1 MPQSRVTD
9 PKELQ
14 KSPLGELDFNRIIGG
29 PLSAC
34 VNAQEEAAQ
43 ATLDY
48 LNGVVFRKKD
58 DDESCL
64 EPVTMT
70 FYFESGGVVNRL
82 TMPLLCIVPVPY
94 LRIDQVNLRFQA
106 TVTESSMK
114 EEKLELKAKYSA
126 PGDSAEITDVA
137 QEKFLSKRCID
148 VDLNVTTAD
157 MPMGISKLIEI
168 FNNQL
173 VEIKQYEPAEPTKP
187 AEPSEP
193 AEPTEPALPT
203 APTEPIAPAEPE
215 KPIEPAEPIEPE
227 KPEPNY
233 NIQLLTK
240 VSKSQKAD
248 IINAINSTNR
258 TGKPIT
264 AAALNNILKSEKK
277 TIPIETTQA
286 TAKAIVQTLKRKN
299 IAVIMVEV

>member
-1 MPQSRVTD
+1 MPQSRVTY

-173 VEIKQYEPAEPTKP
+173 VEIKQYEP
-187 AEPSEP
+187 
-193 AEPTEPALPT
+193 TEPALPT

-248 IINAINSTNR
+248 IINAINSTIR

-299 IAVIMVEV
+299 IAAIMVEV

>member
-70 FYFESGGVVNRL
+70 FYFERGGVVNRL

-173 VEIKQYEPAEPTKP
+173 VEIKQYEP
-187 AEPSEP
+187 
-193 AEPTEPALPT
+193 TEPALPT

-264 AAALNNILKSEKK
+264 AATLNNILKSEKK

-299 IAVIMVEV
+299 IAAIMVEV

>member
-70 FYFESGGVVNRL
+70 FYFESGGVVYRL
-82 TMPLLCIVPVPY
+82 IMPLLCIVPVPY

-126 PGDSAEITDVA
+126 PGDSAEITDVS

-173 VEIKQYEPAEPTKP
+173 VEIKQYEPTNP

-203 APTEPIAPAEPE
+203 APTEPIA
-215 KPIEPAEPIEPE
+215 PAEPIEPE

-299 IAVIMVEV
+299 IAAIMVEV

>member
-1 MPQSRVTD
+1 MNMPQSRVTD

-126 PGDSAEITDVA
+126 PGDSAQITDVS

-173 VEIKQYEPAEPTKP
+173 VEIKQY
-187 AEPSEP
+187 
-193 AEPTEPALPT
+193 EPTEPALPT

-248 IINAINSTNR
+248 IINAINSTIR

-299 IAVIMVEV
+299 IAAIMVEV

>member
-173 VEIKQYEPAEPTKP
+173 VEIKQYEPAEP
-187 AEPSEP
+187 
-193 AEPTEPALPT
+193 ALPT

-248 IINAINSTNR
+248 IINAINSTIR

-264 AAALNNILKSEKK
+264 AATLNNILKSEKK
-277 TIPIETTQA
+277 TIPIEATQA
-286 TAKAIVQTLKRKN
+286 TAKAIVQTLKKKN
-299 IAVIMVEV
+299 IAAIMVEV

>member
-70 FYFESGGVVNRL
+70 FYFERGGVVNRL

-173 VEIKQYEPAEPTKP
+173 VEIKQYEP
-187 AEPSEP
+187 
-193 AEPTEPALPT
+193 TEPALPT

-264 AAALNNILKSEKK
+264 AAALNNILKSENK

-299 IAVIMVEV
+299 IVAIMVEV

>member
-70 FYFESGGVVNRL
+70 FYFERGGVVNRL

-114 EEKLELKAKYSA
+114 EEKLELKAKYSV

-173 VEIKQYEPAEPTKP
+173 VEIKQY
-187 AEPSEP
+187 
-193 AEPTEPALPT
+193 EPTEPALPT

-264 AAALNNILKSEKK
+264 AAALNNILKSENK

-299 IAVIMVEV
+299 IAAIMVEV

>member
-1 MPQSRVTD
+1 MPQYRVTD

-70 FYFESGGVVNRL
+70 FYFERGGVVNRL

-173 VEIKQYEPAEPTKP
+173 VEIKQY
-187 AEPSEP
+187 
-193 AEPTEPALPT
+193 EPTEPALPT

-299 IAVIMVEV
+299 IAAIMVEV

>member
-70 FYFESGGVVNRL
+70 FYFERGGVVNRL

-173 VEIKQYEPAEPTKP
+173 VEIKQYEP
-187 AEPSEP
+187 
-193 AEPTEPALPT
+193 TEPALPT

-215 KPIEPAEPIEPE
+215 KPIEPSEPIEPE

-264 AAALNNILKSEKK
+264 AAALNNILKSENK

-299 IAVIMVEV
+299 IAAIMVEV

>member
-126 PGDSAEITDVA
+126 PGDSAEITDVS

-173 VEIKQYEPAEPTKP
+173 VEIKQYEPAEP
-187 AEPSEP
+187 
-193 AEPTEPALPT
+193 ALPT

-215 KPIEPAEPIEPE
+215 KPIAPAEPIEPE
-227 KPEPNY
+227 KSEPNY

-248 IINAINSTNR
+248 IINAINSTIR

-299 IAVIMVEV
+299 IAAIMVEV

>member
-173 VEIKQYEPAEPTKP
+173 VEIKQYEP
-187 AEPSEP
+187 
-193 AEPTEPALPT
+193 TEPALPT

-248 IINAINSTNR
+248 IINAINSTIR

-264 AAALNNILKSEKK
+264 AATLNNILKSEKK

-299 IAVIMVEV
+299 IAAIMVEV

>member
-70 FYFESGGVVNRL
+70 FYFERGGVVNRL

-173 VEIKQYEPAEPTKP
+173 VEIKQYEP
-187 AEPSEP
+187 
-193 AEPTEPALPT
+193 TEPALPT

-299 IAVIMVEV
+299 IVAIMVEV

>member
-48 LNGVVFRKKD
+48 LNGVVFRKKN

-70 FYFESGGVVNRL
+70 FYFESGGVVNQL

-173 VEIKQYEPAEPTKP
+173 VEIKQY
-187 AEPSEP
+187 
-193 AEPTEPALPT
+193 EPTEPALPT

-299 IAVIMVEV
+299 IAAIMVEV

>member
-173 VEIKQYEPAEPTKP
+173 VEIKQYEP
-187 AEPSEP
+187 
-193 AEPTEPALPT
+193 TEPALPT

-215 KPIEPAEPIEPE
+215 KPIEPSEPIEP
-227 KPEPNY
+227 KNPEPNY

-299 IAVIMVEV
+299 IAAIMVEV

>member
-70 FYFESGGVVNRL
+70 FYFERGGVVNRL

-137 QEKFLSKRCID
+137 QEKFLSKRCIEW
-148 VDLNVTTAD
+148 TS
-157 MPMGISKLIEI
+157 M
-168 FNNQL
+168 
-173 VEIKQYEPAEPTKP
+173 
-187 AEPSEP
+187 
-193 AEPTEPALPT
+193 
-203 APTEPIAPAEPE
+203 
-215 KPIEPAEPIEPE
+215 
-227 KPEPNY
+227 
-233 NIQLLTK
+233 
-240 VSKSQKAD
+240 
-248 IINAINSTNR
+248 
-258 TGKPIT
+258 
-264 AAALNNILKSEKK
+264 
-277 TIPIETTQA
+277 
-286 TAKAIVQTLKRKN
+286 
-299 IAVIMVEV
+299 

>member
-1 MPQSRVTD
+1 MEVMVNG
-9 PKELQ
+9 
-14 KSPLGELDFNRIIGG
+14 LGKNVLKDESDEFDRILMQQRQIK
-29 PLSAC
+29 
-34 VNAQEEAAQ
+34 AQEIARRISN
-43 ATLDY
+43 Y
-48 LNGVVFRKKD
+48 LTCNFSKKNRKHNVTVLV
-58 DDESCL
+58 ES
-64 EPVTMT
+64 
-70 FYFESGGVVNRL
+70 YRD
-82 TMPLLCIVPVPY
+82 LLK
-94 LRIDQVNLRFQA
+94 N
-106 TVTESSMK
+106 MK

-126 PGDSAEITDVA
+126 PGDSAEITDVS

-173 VEIKQYEPAEPTKP
+173 VEIKQYEPTEPTNP

-215 KPIEPAEPIEPE
+215 KPIAPAEPIEPE

-299 IAVIMVEV
+299 IAAIMVEV

>member
-70 FYFESGGVVNRL
+70 FYFERGGVVNRL

-173 VEIKQYEPAEPTKP
+173 VEIKQYEL
-187 AEPSEP
+187 
-193 AEPTEPALPT
+193 TEPALPT

-299 IAVIMVEV
+299 IAAIMVEV

>member
-1 MPQSRVTD
+1 
-9 PKELQ
+9 
-14 KSPLGELDFNRIIGG
+14 
-29 PLSAC
+29 
-34 VNAQEEAAQ
+34 
-43 ATLDY
+43 
-48 LNGVVFRKKD
+48 
-58 DDESCL
+58 
-64 EPVTMT
+64 MT

-173 VEIKQYEPAEPTKP
+173 VEIKQYEP
-187 AEPSEP
+187 
-193 AEPTEPALPT
+193 TEPALPT

-233 NIQLLTK
+233 NLQLLTK

-299 IAVIMVEV
+299 IAAIMVEV

>member
-82 TMPLLCIVPVPY
+82 IMPLLCIVPVPY

-126 PGDSAEITDVA
+126 PGDSAEITDVS

-173 VEIKQYEPAEPTKP
+173 VEIKQYEPAEP
-187 AEPSEP
+187 
-193 AEPTEPALPT
+193 ALPT

-215 KPIEPAEPIEPE
+215 KPIAPAEPIEPE

-299 IAVIMVEV
+299 IAAIMVEV

>member
-1 MPQSRVTD
+1 
-9 PKELQ
+9 
-14 KSPLGELDFNRIIGG
+14 
-29 PLSAC
+29 
-34 VNAQEEAAQ
+34 
-43 ATLDY
+43 
-48 LNGVVFRKKD
+48 
-58 DDESCL
+58 
-64 EPVTMT
+64 
-70 FYFESGGVVNRL
+70 
-82 TMPLLCIVPVPY
+82 
-94 LRIDQVNLRFQA
+94 
-106 TVTESSMK
+106 MK

-126 PGDSAEITDVA
+126 PGDSAEITDVS

-203 APTEPIAPAEPE
+203 APTEPIA
-215 KPIEPAEPIEPE
+215 PAEPIEPE

-299 IAVIMVEV
+299 IAAIMVEV

>member
-70 FYFESGGVVNRL
+70 FYFERGGVVNRL

-126 PGDSAEITDVA
+126 PGDSAQITDVS

-173 VEIKQYEPAEPTKP
+173 VEIKQY
-187 AEPSEP
+187 
-193 AEPTEPALPT
+193 EPTEPALPT

-299 IAVIMVEV
+299 IAAIMVEV

>member
-173 VEIKQYEPAEPTKP
+173 VEIKQYEP
-187 AEPSEP
+187 
-193 AEPTEPALPT
+193 TEPALPT

-248 IINAINSTNR
+248 IINAINSTIR

-299 IAVIMVEV
+299 IAAIMVEV

>member
-70 FYFESGGVVNRL
+70 FYFERGGVVNRL

-173 VEIKQYEPAEPTKP
+173 VEIKQYEP
-187 AEPSEP
+187 
-193 AEPTEPALPT
+193 TEPALPT

-215 KPIEPAEPIEPE
+215 KPIEPSEPIEPE

-299 IAVIMVEV
+299 IAAIMVEV

>member
-126 PGDSAEITDVA
+126 PGDSAQITDVS

-173 VEIKQYEPAEPTKP
+173 VEIKQY
-187 AEPSEP
+187 
-193 AEPTEPALPT
+193 EPTEPALPT

-248 IINAINSTNR
+248 IINAINSTIR

-277 TIPIETTQA
+277 TIPIEATQA
-286 TAKAIVQTLKRKN
+286 TAQPIVQTLKRKN
-299 IAVIMVEV
+299 IAAIMVEV

>member
-82 TMPLLCIVPVPY
+82 IMPLLCIVPVPY

-126 PGDSAEITDVA
+126 PGDSAEITDVS

-173 VEIKQYEPAEPTKP
+173 VEIKQYEPAEP
-187 AEPSEP
+187 
-193 AEPTEPALPT
+193 ALPT

-215 KPIEPAEPIEPE
+215 KPIAPAEPIEPE

-277 TIPIETTQA
+277 TIPIEATQA

-299 IAVIMVEV
+299 IAAIMVEV

>member
-126 PGDSAEITDVA
+126 PGDSAEITDVS

-173 VEIKQYEPAEPTKP
+173 VEIKQYEPAEP
-187 AEPSEP
+187 
-193 AEPTEPALPT
+193 ALPT

-215 KPIEPAEPIEPE
+215 KPIAPAEPIEPE

-248 IINAINSTNR
+248 IINAINSTIR

-299 IAVIMVEV
+299 IAAIMVEV

>member
-173 VEIKQYEPAEPTKP
+173 VEIKQYEP
-187 AEPSEP
+187 
-193 AEPTEPALPT
+193 TEPALPT
-203 APTEPIAPAEPE
+203 APTEPIAPPEPE

-248 IINAINSTNR
+248 IINAINSTIR

-264 AAALNNILKSEKK
+264 AATLNNILKSEKK

-299 IAVIMVEV
+299 IAAIMVEV

>member
-58 DDESCL
+58 DDDSCL

-70 FYFESGGVVNRL
+70 FYFERGGVVNRL

-173 VEIKQYEPAEPTKP
+173 VEIKQY
-187 AEPSEP
+187 
-193 AEPTEPALPT
+193 EPTEPALPT

-299 IAVIMVEV
+299 IAAIMVEV

>member
-70 FYFESGGVVNRL
+70 FYFERGGVVNRL

-193 AEPTEPALPT
+193 AEP
-203 APTEPIAPAEPE
+203 E

-299 IAVIMVEV
+299 IAAIMVEV

>member
-1 MPQSRVTD
+1 MPQSRVTY

-157 MPMGISKLIEI
+157 IPMGISKLIEI

-173 VEIKQYEPAEPTKP
+173 VEIKQYEP
-187 AEPSEP
+187 
-193 AEPTEPALPT
+193 TEPALPT
-203 APTEPIAPAEPE
+203 APTEPIAPADPE
-215 KPIEPAEPIEPE
+215 QPIEPAEPIEPE

-248 IINAINSTNR
+248 IINAINSTIR

-299 IAVIMVEV
+299 IAAIMVEV

>member
-70 FYFESGGVVNRL
+70 FYFERGGVVNRL

-126 PGDSAEITDVA
+126 PGDSAEITDVS

-173 VEIKQYEPAEPTKP
+173 VEIKQY
-187 AEPSEP
+187 
-193 AEPTEPALPT
+193 EPTEPALPT

-299 IAVIMVEV
+299 IAAIMVEV

>member
-48 LNGVVFRKKD
+48 LNGGVFRKKD

-70 FYFESGGVVNRL
+70 FYFERGGVVNRL

-173 VEIKQYEPAEPTKP
+173 VEIKQY
-187 AEPSEP
+187 
-193 AEPTEPALPT
+193 EPTEPALPT

-299 IAVIMVEV
+299 IAAIMVEV

>member
-1 MPQSRVTD
+1 MPQSRVTY

-70 FYFESGGVVNRL
+70 FYFERGGVVNRL

-173 VEIKQYEPAEPTKP
+173 VEIKQYEP
-187 AEPSEP
+187 
-193 AEPTEPALPT
+193 TEPALPT

-299 IAVIMVEV
+299 IVAIMVEV

>member
-173 VEIKQYEPAEPTKP
+173 VEIKQYEP
-187 AEPSEP
+187 
-193 AEPTEPALPT
+193 TEPALPT
-203 APTEPIAPAEPE
+203 APTEPIAPADPE
-215 KPIEPAEPIEPE
+215 KPIEPSEPIEPE

-248 IINAINSTNR
+248 IINAINSTIR

-299 IAVIMVEV
+299 IAAIMVEV

>member
-70 FYFESGGVVNRL
+70 FYFESGGVVYRL
-82 TMPLLCIVPVPY
+82 IMPLLCIVPVPY

-126 PGDSAEITDVA
+126 PGDSAEITDVS

-173 VEIKQYEPAEPTKP
+173 VEIKQYEPA
-187 AEPSEP
+187 
-193 AEPTEPALPT
+193 EPALPT

-277 TIPIETTQA
+277 TIPIEATQA
-286 TAKAIVQTLKRKN
+286 TAKAIVQTLKKKN
-299 IAVIMVEV
+299 IAAIMVEV

>member
-173 VEIKQYEPAEPTKP
+173 VEIKQYEPTA
-187 AEPSEP
+187 
-193 AEPTEPALPT
+193 PALPT

-299 IAVIMVEV
+299 IAAIMVEV

>member
-126 PGDSAEITDVA
+126 PGDSAEITDVS

-173 VEIKQYEPAEPTKP
+173 VEIKQYEPA
-187 AEPSEP
+187 
-193 AEPTEPALPT
+193 EPALPT

-248 IINAINSTNR
+248 IINAINSTIR

-299 IAVIMVEV
+299 IAAIMVEV